1 MIRLFSSHKILTA
14 AFAAAAILLGA
25 VAYFYY
31 SGRASASELIAF
43 ILNEDTHPLLFIV
56 LMLTLPM
63 AGFPISVFLVLAG
76 LKFGAF
82 FGVAL
87 TAVLIPL
94 HLAVAYWVAGS
105 WLHSCLEAYLDQKTR
120 RLPQV
125 PENRL
130 MAFTFVFMA
139 VPSLPY
145 AIKNYLLP
153 LCGVPLRYHLTAGWA
168 GQLAICIPFVGL
180 GGSVAEANYKITLVI
195 VAFIAAGYLV
205 FKWLKK

>member
-1 MIRLFSSHKILTA
+1 VKFSSHKILV
-14 AFAAAAILLGA
+14 AAIAGA
-25 VAYFYY
+25 VALAGAGSYLYF
-31 SGRASASELIAF
+31 SGQLDVSGWIGF
-43 ILNEDTHPLLFIV
+43 ILNEESHPMLFIG
-56 LMLTLPM
+56 LMLVLPM

-82 FGVAL
+82 LGAAL
-87 TAVLIPL
+87 TAVLIPV

-105 WLHSCLEAYLDQKTR
+105 WLRSHLEAYLDKKNR
-120 RLPQV
+120 RLPRV

-145 AIKNYLLP
+145 AMKNYILP
-153 LCGVPLRYHLTAGWA
+153 LSGVPLRCHLTAGWA

-180 GGSVAEANYKITLVI
+180 GGSVAEANYKMTLVI
-195 VAFIAAGYLV
+195 VAVIAAGYLV
-205 FKWLKK
+205 FKWLRK